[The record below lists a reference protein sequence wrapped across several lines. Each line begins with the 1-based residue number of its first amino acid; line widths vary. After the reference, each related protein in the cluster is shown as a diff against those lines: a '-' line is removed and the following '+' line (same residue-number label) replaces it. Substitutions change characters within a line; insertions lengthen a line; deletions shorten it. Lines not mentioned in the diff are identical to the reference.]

1 MKGESW
7 WALKDWKGLRM
18 PLVFDVYG
26 TLLDVDAAARQ
37 AINRHPELETFWPEF
52 SAQWRQR
59 QLSYSWLRSLM
70 QDYTPFWQI
79 TCDALDVTLE
89 EFAIKDGAM
98 RQTLLD
104 LYLHLSAYD
113 EVSALLRHAKGEGH
127 HLAVLS
133 NGDPAMLRTALQSAG
148 IIDLFDAVLSVDS
161 LQCYKPDPKVY
172 GLATARFDCSPQE
185 IWFFSSNHWDIA
197 GAGHYGFQTIWVNR
211 AGKIWDNLPKPPVKT
226 VSTLTEALESLSS
239 ADMKKSQ

>member
-1 MKGESW
+1 
-7 WALKDWKGLRM
+7 M

-37 AINRHPELETFWPEF
+37 ALKTHPKLEPIWPQL
-52 SAQWRQR
+52 SARWRER

-70 QDYTPFWQI
+70 QDYRPFWQI

-89 EFAIKDGAM
+89 EFDINDDAL

-113 EVSALLRHAKGEGH
+113 EVPDVLAGLKSDGH
-127 HLAVLS
+127 QLAVLS
-133 NGDPAMLRTALQSAG
+133 NGDPEMLNTALQSAG
-148 IIDLFDAVLSVDS
+148 IKGLFDGILSVDS

-172 GLATARFDCSPQE
+172 GLVTQHYSCQPQDVV
-185 IWFFSSNHWDIA
+185 FFSSNNWDIA
-197 GAGHYGFQTIWVNR
+197 GASQFGFRPIWVNR
-211 AGKIWDNLPKPPVKT
+211 GHKIWDKLSPAPRHQVANLT
-226 VSTLTEALESLSS
+226 AAMDGLNQSR
-239 ADMKKSQ
+239 

>member
-1 MKGESW
+1 
-7 WALKDWKGLRM
+7 M

-37 AINRHPELETFWPEF
+37 ALKTHPKLEPIWPQL
-52 SAQWRQR
+52 STRWRER

-70 QDYTPFWQI
+70 QDYRPFWQI

-89 EFAIKDGAM
+89 EFDINDDAL

-113 EVSALLRHAKGEGH
+113 EVPDVLAGLKSDGH
-127 HLAVLS
+127 QLAVLS
-133 NGDPAMLRTALQSAG
+133 NGDPEMLNTALQSAG
-148 IIDLFDAVLSVDS
+148 IKGLFDGILSVDS

-172 GLATARFDCSPQE
+172 GLVTQHYSCQPQDVV
-185 IWFFSSNHWDIA
+185 FFSSNNWDIA
-197 GAGHYGFQTIWVNR
+197 GASQFGFRPIWVNR
-211 AGKIWDNLPKPPVKT
+211 GHKIWDKLSPAPRHQVANLTAAMDGLKQ
-226 VSTLTEALESLSS
+226 SR
-239 ADMKKSQ
+239 

>member
-1 MKGESW
+1 
-7 WALKDWKGLRM
+7 M

-37 AINRHPELETFWPEF
+37 ALKTHTKLESIWPQL
-52 SAQWRQR
+52 SARWRER

-70 QDYTPFWQI
+70 QDYRPFWQI

-89 EFAIKDGAM
+89 EFDINDDAL

-113 EVSALLRHAKGEGH
+113 EVPDVLAQLKSEGH
-127 HLAVLS
+127 QLAVLS
-133 NGDPAMLRTALQSAG
+133 NGDQEMLNTALQSAG
-148 IIDLFDAVLSVDS
+148 IKGLFDGILSVDS

-172 GLATARFDCSPQE
+172 KMVTDHYSCQPQDVV
-185 IWFFSSNHWDIA
+185 FFSSNNWDIA
-197 GAGHYGFQTIWVNR
+197 GASQFGFRPIWVNR
-211 AGKIWDNLPKPPVKT
+211 GHKIWDKLSPAPRHQVANLTAAMDGLKQ
-226 VSTLTEALESLSS
+226 SR
-239 ADMKKSQ
+239 